1 MRKNTNGHGLLGAV
15 LAAVL
20 VVSWIGVVIAFLF
33 TALSGG
39 AGVETTLF
47 ILMGIYLLVGLAIA
61 GGVCYSLYQ
70 RWQEVKGGEEDEAK
84 KY

>member
-1 MRKNTNGHGLLGAV
+1 MLYL
-15 LAAVL
+15 
-20 VVSWIGVVIAFLF
+20 I
-33 TALSGG
+33 
-39 AGVETTLF
+39 F
-47 ILMGIYLLVGLAIA
+47 IMMGIYLLVGLAIA

>member
-1 MRKNTNGHGLLGAV
+1 MRKNTKGHGLLGAA
-15 LAAVL
+15 LITAL
-20 VVSWIGVVIAFLF
+20 VISWVCVMLAFLF
-33 TALSGG
+33 LGFSGG
-39 AGVETTLF
+39 AGVELTLLIF
-47 ILMGIYLLVGLAIA
+47 MGIYLLAGLAVI